1 MTGLLKS
8 FSIVALCVLAL
19 GLGGCSGLGALASRA
34 GGGGGTLGHTLGA
47 QSYARGANPGV
58 DVIETGEIGGDRRA
72 IIENGASGGAA
83 NVTVSR
89 DPALEGK
96 QVTLNFVETDIR
108 EFARVLFSEV
118 LQVPYL
124 IDPNIAGT
132 VTVRSGGRIDANR
145 ALVLAKQALE
155 TVGSTI
161 RVSDGVYRVTGLA
174 SGGFDAAN
182 VRSFEL
188 NFIDAGAAQGA
199 LQGLIQGRAEI
210 ISSSGNSITMRGD
223 AETLSLV
230 ASMISA
236 IDVDRFRT
244 ASFGLFPLRYG
255 AATEVADELRSLY
268 QGVGAANQ
276 TIIPIDRINAVL
288 VIASKAE
295 NLQFARKWLDRL
307 DQGPQNQRLV
317 HVYQVKNREAD
328 ELAKLLDGIFKESMP
343 VQTTIVADA
352 AEGQSLTAPGAF
364 LGPEASGSNGG
375 SDGIKVTADP
385 GANKLVIWATKK
397 EYSLIDQALRRL
409 DTPLSQVYVETTIAE
424 VRLGGELKHGV
435 RWFLEAGGLSA
446 GYSDANNGAVAPS
459 FPGFNFAFQVPQ
471 AELVISA
478 LESHTNVRIVSTPQ
492 LTVVDRE
499 TATIQVGDQVPI
511 ITKSVQDATSGR
523 PVIASDV
530 TFRDTGVILKVTP
543 QIRSSGEVL
552 LDIAQEV
559 SRVVPTTSS
568 QIDSPTISQRKV
580 ESTVLVPDGTA
591 IVLAGLMSSNGEES
605 QGGLPGTKGTLLES
619 IFGSKKEAVS
629 RTELIIIIRPMIIRD
644 RSDLRDVA
652 EEVANK
658 MQDVMRVPVE

>member
-1 MTGLLKS
+1 MIAAFAVLTIG
-8 FSIVALCVLAL
+8 VA
-19 GLGGCSGLGALASRA
+19 GCSGLGALATRA
-34 GGGGGTLGHTLGA
+34 GGGGTLGSSLEA
-47 QSYARGANPGV
+47 QSYVGTSRRGV
-58 DVIETGEIGGDRRA
+58 DVIETGDIGSNDRRT
-72 IIENGASGGAA
+72 IIETGITGGTA
-83 NVTVSR
+83 NVAVSR

-96 QVTLNFVETDIR
+96 QVELNFVDTDIR

-118 LQVPYL
+118 LRVPYL

-145 ALVLAKQALE
+145 ALALAKQALE
-155 TVGSTI
+155 SAGSTI
-161 RVSDGVYRVTGLA
+161 RVSDGVYRVTGTGA
-174 SGGFDAAN
+174 AGFETAN
-182 VRSFEL
+182 VRNFEL
-188 NFIDAGAAQGA
+188 NFISSDAAQGA

-210 ISSSGNSITMRGD
+210 IASSGNSITMRGD
-223 AETLSLV
+223 AETLTLV
-230 ASMISA
+230 SSMIAA
-236 IDVDRFRT
+236 IDVDRFRSS
-244 ASFGLFPLRYG
+244 SFGLFPLRYG
-255 AATEVADELRSLY
+255 AATEVAEELRGLY
-268 QGVGAANQ
+268 LGVGASNQ
-276 TIIPIDRINAVL
+276 TILAIDRINAVL

-295 NLQFARKWLDRL
+295 NLQFAQKWLDRL

-328 ELAKLLDGIFKESMP
+328 ELAKLLDGIFKDSMP
-343 VQTTIVADA
+343 VETTTVADA
-352 AEGQSLTAPGAF
+352 TEGQSLTAPGAF
-364 LGPEASGSNGG
+364 LGPAATASGG
-375 SDGIKVTADP
+375 DGIKVTADT
-385 GANKLVIWATKK
+385 GANKLVIWATKQ

-424 VRLGGELKHGV
+424 VRLGGELRHGV

-446 GYSDANNGAVAPS
+446 GYSDASNGAVAPS

-511 ITKSVQDATSGR
+511 ITKSIQDASSGKT
-523 PVIASDV
+523 VIANDV

-591 IVLAGLMSSNGEES
+591 IVLAGLMSTSDEDT

-619 IFGSKKEAVS
+619 IFGSKKEAAS
-629 RTELIIIIRPMIIRD
+629 RSELIIIIRPMIIRD

-652 EEVANK
+652 AEVADK
-658 MQDVMRVPVE
+658 MQEVMRVPLN

>member
-1 MTGLLKS
+1 MTGLLK
-8 FSIVALCVLAL
+8 FISIVAIIVVASGLA
-19 GLGGCSGLGALASRA
+19 GCSGLSALASKA
-34 GGGGGTLGHTLGA
+34 GGGGGTLGHTLGS
-47 QSYARGANPGV
+47 QSYARTPGQGV

-72 IIENGASGGAA
+72 IIETGAGSGTA

-96 QVTLNFVETDIR
+96 QVTLNFVDTDIR

-124 IDPNIAGT
+124 IDPSITGT

-145 ALVLAKQALE
+145 ALVLARQALE
-155 TVGSTI
+155 AAGSTI

-174 SGGFDAAN
+174 SGGYDTAN

-188 NFIDAGAAQGA
+188 NFIDADAAQGA

-210 ISSSGNSITMRGD
+210 ISSSANSITMRGD

-255 AATEVADELRSLY
+255 AATDVADELRSLY
-268 QGVGAANQ
+268 LGVGASNQ
-276 TIIPIDRINAVL
+276 TIIPINRINAVL

-295 NLQFARKWLDRL
+295 NLQFAQRWLDRL
-307 DQGPQNQRLV
+307 DQGPQNERLV

-328 ELAKLLDGIFKESMP
+328 ELAELLDGIFKETMP
-343 VQTTIVADA
+343 VETTVVADA
-352 AEGQSLTAPGAF
+352 AEGQSLTAPGSF
-364 LGPEASGSNGG
+364 LGPVAIGGSN
-375 SDGIKVTADP
+375 SIKVTADP

-397 EYSLIDQALRRL
+397 EYALIDQALRRL

-424 VRLGGELKHGV
+424 VRLGGELRHGV

-511 ITKSVQDATSGR
+511 ITRSVQDASSGR
-523 PVIASDV
+523 PVIANDV

-619 IFGSKKEAVS
+619 IFGSRKEAAS
-629 RTELIIIIRPMIIRD
+629 RSELIIIIRPMIIRD
-644 RSDLRDVA
+644 RSGLRDVA
-652 EEVANK
+652 AEVADK
-658 MQDVMRVPVE
+658 MQDVMRLPVE

>member
-1 MTGLLKS
+1 MLKS
-8 FSIVALCVLAL
+8 LSIIAIFVLAA
-19 GLGGCSGLGALASRA
+19 GLAGCSGLAGLANKA
-34 GGGGGTLGHTLGA
+34 GGSGTTLGHTIGA
-47 QSYARGANPGV
+47 QSYARTPGRGV
-58 DVIETGEIGGDRRA
+58 DVIETGEIGSNDRRA
-72 IIENGASGGAA
+72 IIETGASGGGA
-83 NVTVSR
+83 NVTVVR

-96 QVTLNFVETDIR
+96 KVTLNFVDSDIR

-124 IDPNIAGT
+124 IDPNITGT

-223 AETLSLV
+223 TETLSLV
-230 ASMISA
+230 ASMIAA

-255 AATEVADELRSLY
+255 AAPEVADELRSLY
-268 QGVGAANQ
+268 QGVGASNQ

-295 NLQFARKWLDRL
+295 NLQFAQKWLDRL

-328 ELAKLLDGIFKESMP
+328 ELAKLLDGIFKDTMP
-343 VQTTIVADA
+343 VETTVVADA

-364 LGPEASGSNGG
+364 LGPAAGG
-375 SDGIKVTADP
+375 RDGIKVTADP

-397 EYSLIDQALRRL
+397 EFSLIDQALRRL
-409 DTPLSQVYVETTIAE
+409 DTPVSQVYVETTIAE
-424 VRLGGELKHGV
+424 VRLGGELRHGV

-511 ITKSVQDATSGR
+511 ITKSVQDASSGR
-523 PVIASDV
+523 PVIANDV

-619 IFGSKKEAVS
+619 IFGSKKQAVS
-629 RTELIIIIRPMIIRD
+629 RTELIIIIRPKIIRD

-652 EEVANK
+652 AEVANK

>member
-1 MTGLLKS
+1 MNGLLRLV
-8 FSIVALCVLAL
+8 SIVAIILSMGLA
-19 GLGGCSGLGALASRA
+19 GCSGLGALAGKA
-34 GGGGGTLGHTLGA
+34 GGGGATLGSSLGA
-47 QSYARGANPGV
+47 QSYAGPQGRGV
-58 DVIETGEIGGDRRA
+58 DVLETGDIGTGERRTIIETGS
-72 IIENGASGGAA
+72 SGSAT
-83 NVTVSR
+83 NVAVSR
-89 DPALEGK
+89 DPALEGRK
-96 QVTLNFVETDIR
+96 VELNFVDTDTR

-118 LQVPYL
+118 LRVPYL

-132 VTVRSGGRIDANR
+132 ITVRSGGKIDANR
-145 ALVLAKQALE
+145 ALALAKQALE
-155 TVGSTI
+155 AAGSTI
-161 RVSDGVYRVTGLA
+161 RVSDGVYRVTAMGA
-174 SGGFDAAN
+174 AGFDAAN
-182 VRSFEL
+182 VRNFEL
-188 NFIDAGAAQGA
+188 NFIDANAAQGA

-210 ISSSGNSITMRGD
+210 ISSSNNSITMRGD

-255 AATEVADELRSLY
+255 AAGEVAEELRGLY
-268 QGVGAANQ
+268 LGVGASNQ
-276 TIIPIDRINAVL
+276 TILAIDRINAVL

-295 NLQFARKWLDRL
+295 NLQFAQKWLERL

-317 HVYQVKNREAD
+317 HVYQVKNRDAE
-328 ELAKLLDGIFKESMP
+328 ELAKLLDGIFKGKMP
-343 VQTTIVADA
+343 VETTTVADA

-364 LGPEASGSNGG
+364 LGPAAAGD
-375 SDGIKVTADP
+375 SDGIKITADP

-424 VRLGGELKHGV
+424 VRLGGELRHGV

-511 ITKSVQDATSGR
+511 ITKSVQDASSGKT
-523 PVIASDV
+523 VIANDV

-552 LDIAQEV
+552 LQIAQEV

-568 QIDSPTISQRKV
+568 QIDFPHHQ
-580 ESTVLVPDGTA
+580 PA
-591 IVLAGLMSSNGEES
+591 
-605 QGGLPGTKGTLLES
+605 QGGEHRVGPRRHGD
-619 IFGSKKEAVS
+619 
-629 RTELIIIIRPMIIRD
+629 RPCWPD
-644 RSDLRDVA
+644 
-652 EEVANK
+652 E
-658 MQDVMRVPVE
+658 RVG

>member
-8 FSIVALCVLAL
+8 ISIVAISVLAL
-19 GLGGCSGLGALASRA
+19 GLAGCSGLGALASRA
-34 GGGGGTLGHTLGA
+34 GGGSGTLGHTLGA
-47 QSYARGANPGV
+47 QSYARTPGPGV

-72 IIENGASGGAA
+72 IIETGAGGGAA

-96 QVTLNFVETDIR
+96 RVTLNFVDTDIR

-132 VTVRSGGRIDANR
+132 VTVRSGGRIDASR

-174 SGGFDAAN
+174 SGGYDAAN

-188 NFIDAGAAQGA
+188 NFIDANAAQGA

-223 AETLSLV
+223 TETLSLV
-230 ASMISA
+230 ASMIAA

-268 QGVGAANQ
+268 LGVGASNQ

-295 NLQFARKWLDRL
+295 NLQFAQKWLDRL

-343 VQTTIVADA
+343 VETTVVADA

-364 LGPEASGSNGG
+364 LGPEATGG

-424 VRLGGELKHGV
+424 VRLGGELRHGV

-478 LESHTNVRIVSTPQ
+478 LESRTNVRIVSTPQ

-523 PVIASDV
+523 PVIANDV

-591 IVLAGLMSSNGEES
+591 IVLAGLMSSNGEDS

-629 RTELIIIIRPMIIRD
+629 RSELIIIIRPMIIRD

-652 EEVANK
+652 AEVANK
-658 MQDVMRVPVE
+658 MRDVMRVPLD

>member
-8 FSIVALCVLAL
+8 LSIVAISILAL
-19 GLGGCSGLGALASRA
+19 GLAGCSGLGALASRA
-34 GGGGGTLGHTLGA
+34 GGGNGTLGQSLGA
-47 QSYARGANPGV
+47 QSYARTPGPDV

-72 IIENGASGGAA
+72 IIENGAGSGAA

-188 NFIDAGAAQGA
+188 NFIDANAAQGA
-199 LQGLIQGRAEI
+199 LQGLIQWRAEI
-210 ISSSGNSITMRGD
+210 ISSSGNAITMRGD

-268 QGVGAANQ
+268 AGVGASNQ

-295 NLQFARKWLDRL
+295 NLQFAQKWLDRL

-343 VQTTIVADA
+343 VETTVVANA

-364 LGPEASGSNGG
+364 LGPETGGGGG

-385 GANKLVIWATKK
+385 SANKLVIWATKK

-424 VRLGGELKHGV
+424 VRLGGELRHGV

-478 LESHTNVRIVSTPQ
+478 LESRTNVRIVSTPQ

-629 RTELIIIIRPMIIRD
+629 RTELIIIIRPMIIKD

-652 EEVANK
+652 AEVANK

>member
-1 MTGLLKS
+1 MNGLLKS
-8 FSIVALCVLAL
+8 ISIVAISVLAL
-19 GLGGCSGLGALASRA
+19 GLAGCSGLGALASRA
-34 GGGGGTLGHTLGA
+34 GGGSGTLGHTLGA
-47 QSYARGANPGV
+47 QSYARTPGPGV

-72 IIENGASGGAA
+72 IIETGAGGGAA

-96 QVTLNFVETDIR
+96 RVTLNFVDTDIR

-174 SGGFDAAN
+174 SGGYDAAN

-188 NFIDAGAAQGA
+188 NFIDANAAQGA

-223 AETLSLV
+223 TETLSLV
-230 ASMISA
+230 ASMIAA

-255 AATEVADELRSLY
+255 AATDVADELRSLY
-268 QGVGAANQ
+268 LGVGASNQ

-295 NLQFARKWLDRL
+295 NLQFAQKWLDRL

-343 VQTTIVADA
+343 VETMVVADA

-364 LGPEASGSNGG
+364 LGPEATGG

-424 VRLGGELKHGV
+424 VRLGGELRHGV

-523 PVIASDV
+523 PVIANDV

-591 IVLAGLMSSNGEES
+591 IVLAGLMSSNGEDS

-629 RTELIIIIRPMIIRD
+629 RSELIIIIRPMIIRD

-652 EEVANK
+652 AEVANK
-658 MQDVMRVPVE
+658 MQDVMRVPVD

>member
-8 FSIVALCVLAL
+8 FSIIAVLVFAL
-19 GLGGCSGLGALASRA
+19 GLAGCSGLGALANKA
-34 GGGGGTLGHTLGA
+34 GGGSTLGHSLGA
-47 QSYARGANPGV
+47 QNYARSSGPGV
-58 DVIETGEIGGDRRA
+58 DVIETGDIGSGDRRA
-72 IIENGASGGAA
+72 IIENGSQGGGA

-89 DPALEGK
+89 DPALAGK
-96 QVTLNFVETDIR
+96 QVTLNFVDTDIR

-118 LQVPYL
+118 LRVPYL
-124 IDPNIAGT
+124 IDPNITGT

-174 SGGFDAAN
+174 SGGYDAAN

-188 NFIDAGAAQGA
+188 NFIDASAAQGA

-210 ISSSGNSITMRGD
+210 ISSSGNAITMRGD
-223 AETLSLV
+223 TETLSLV

-255 AATEVADELRSLY
+255 AAGQVAEELRSLY
-268 QGVGAANQ
+268 LGVGASNQ
-276 TIIPIDRINAVL
+276 TIIAIDRINAVL

-295 NLQFARKWLDRL
+295 NLQFAQKWLDRL

-328 ELAKLLDGIFKESMP
+328 ELAKLLDGIFKDTMP
-343 VQTTIVADA
+343 VETTVVADA
-352 AEGQSLTAPGAF
+352 AQGQSLTAPGAF
-364 LGPEASGSNGG
+364 LGPAAAGG
-375 SDGIKVTADP
+375 RDSIKVTADP
-385 GANKLVIWATKK
+385 GANKLVIWATKQ
-397 EYSLIDQALRRL
+397 EYTLIDQALRRL

-511 ITKSVQDATSGR
+511 ITKSVQDASSGR
-523 PVIASDV
+523 PVIANDV

-552 LDIAQEV
+552 LAIAQEV

-619 IFGSKKEAVS
+619 IFGTKKEAVS

-652 EEVANK
+652 AEVANK
-658 MQDVMRVPVE
+658 MQDVMRVPVQ

>member
-1 MTGLLKS
+1 MTLT
-8 FSIVALCVLAL
+8 L
-19 GLGGCSGLGALASRA
+19 GLAGCSGLGALASRA
-34 GGGGGTLGHTLGA
+34 GGGGGTVGDSLGA
-47 QSYARGANPGV
+47 QSYAGTPGPGV
-58 DVIETGEIGGDRRA
+58 DVIETGDVAGGDRRA
-72 IIENGASGGAA
+72 IIENGSNGSAA
-83 NVTVSR
+83 NVVVSR
-89 DPALEGK
+89 DPALDGK
-96 QVTLNFVETDIR
+96 QVELNFVDTDIR

-118 LQVPYL
+118 LRVPYL

-161 RVSDGVYRVTGLA
+161 RVSDGVYRVTGMGA
-174 SGGFDAAN
+174 GGYDAAN

-188 NFIDAGAAQGA
+188 NFIDADAAQGA

-230 ASMISA
+230 ASMITA

-244 ASFGLFPLRYG
+244 ASFGLFPLRFG
-255 AATEVADELRSLY
+255 AAGEVAEELRSLY
-268 QGVGAANQ
+268 LGVGASNQ
-276 TIIPIDRINAVL
+276 TIIAIDRINAVL

-295 NLQFARKWLDRL
+295 NLQFAQKWLERL

-317 HVYQVKNREAD
+317 HVYQVKSREAD
-328 ELAKLLDGIFKESMP
+328 ELAKLLDGIFKETMA
-343 VQTTIVADA
+343 VETTTVADA

-364 LGPEASGSNGG
+364 LGPAASGGG
-375 SDGIKVTADP
+375 DSIRITADP

-424 VRLGGELKHGV
+424 VRLGGELRHGV

-478 LESHTNVRIVSTPQ
+478 LESHTSVRIVSTPQ

-511 ITKSVQDATSGR
+511 ITKSVQDASSGKT
-523 PVIASDV
+523 VIANDV

-591 IVLAGLMSSNGEES
+591 IVLAGLMSTSDEDS

-619 IFGSKKEAVS
+619 IFGSKKEAAS
-629 RTELIIIIRPMIIRD
+629 RSELIIIIRPMIIRD

-652 EEVANK
+652 AEVADK
-658 MQDVMRVPVE
+658 MQDVMRVPLD

>member
-1 MTGLLKS
+1 LVTGLLKS
-8 FSIVALCVLAL
+8 LSIVALFVLVS
-19 GLGGCSGLGALASRA
+19 GLAGCSGLGALASKA
-34 GGGGGTLGHTLGA
+34 GNGSGTLGHSLGA
-47 QSYARGANPGV
+47 QSYARTSGPGV

-72 IIENGASGGAA
+72 IIETGAGSGAA
-83 NVTVSR
+83 NVTVSK

-96 QVTLNFVETDIR
+96 QVTLNFVDTDIR

-132 VTVRSGGRIDANR
+132 VTVRSGGRIEANR

-174 SGGFDAAN
+174 SGGYDAAN

-188 NFIDAGAAQGA
+188 NFIDANAAQGA

-210 ISSSGNSITMRGD
+210 ISSSGNAITMRGD
-223 AETLSLV
+223 TETLSLV

-268 QGVGAANQ
+268 LGVGASNQ

-295 NLQFARKWLDRL
+295 NLQFAQKWLDRL

-328 ELAKLLDGIFKESMP
+328 ELAKLLDGIFKETMP
-343 VQTTIVADA
+343 VETTVVADA

-364 LGPEASGSNGG
+364 LGPATTGG

-424 VRLGGELKHGV
+424 VRLGGELRHGV

-446 GYSDANNGAVAPS
+446 GYSDASNGAVAPS

-511 ITKSVQDATSGR
+511 ITKSVQDASSGR
-523 PVIASDV
+523 PVIANDV

-652 EEVANK
+652 AEVADK

>member
-8 FSIVALCVLAL
+8 LSIVALFVLVS
-19 GLGGCSGLGALASRA
+19 GLAGCSGLGALASKA
-34 GGGGGTLGHTLGA
+34 GNGSGTLGHSLGA
-47 QSYARGANPGV
+47 QSYARTSGPGV

-72 IIENGASGGAA
+72 IIETGAGSGAA
-83 NVTVSR
+83 NVTVSK

-96 QVTLNFVETDIR
+96 QVTLNFVDTDIR

-132 VTVRSGGRIDANR
+132 VTVRSGGRIEANR

-174 SGGFDAAN
+174 SGGYDAAN

-188 NFIDAGAAQGA
+188 NFIDANAAQGA

-210 ISSSGNSITMRGD
+210 ISSSGNAITMRGD
-223 AETLSLV
+223 TETLSLV

-268 QGVGAANQ
+268 LGVGASNQ

-295 NLQFARKWLDRL
+295 NLQFAQKWLDRL

-328 ELAKLLDGIFKESMP
+328 ELAKLLDGIFKETMP
-343 VQTTIVADA
+343 VETTVVADA

-364 LGPEASGSNGG
+364 LGPATTGG

-424 VRLGGELKHGV
+424 VRLGGELRHGV

-446 GYSDANNGAVAPS
+446 GYSDASNGAVAPS

-511 ITKSVQDATSGR
+511 ITKSVQDASSGR
-523 PVIASDV
+523 PVIANDV

-652 EEVANK
+652 AEVADK